1 MRRLGW
7 VFGLAPVFVSVL
19 NADWKIVTRTGD
31 WSTTEY
37 FKGALM
43 RTDSSRVYT
52 EVLDFEHRSQV
63 NWRNDL
69 RQYVVIE
76 WPPAEAQNQ
85 SMPGPSIVIE
95 RNTTDTGERQRFFGR
110 TARRLVTRM
119 TCSDDASE
127 TTIDGWYVEAP
138 GLPKWKSGGSGT
150 IAILT
155 MTVAGQRQ
163 GPPRIEVKQTGPAP
177 EGLLVR
183 GKTVS
188 SFTAPGGSPHTTE
201 IASEVTELV
210 EAPLPDRFF
219 QPPDGYQRV
228 LSLPSLPARAAPP
241 TWGELL
247 QAHWRMVEDWFSG
260 VFRGHRD

>member
-1 MRRLGW
+1 M
-7 VFGLAPVFVSVL
+7 FGLASVLVSVL
-19 NADWKIVTRTGD
+19 HADWKIVTRTGD

-43 RTDSSRVYT
+43 RTDSSTLYT

-76 WPPAEAQNQ
+76 WPAEPQ
-85 SMPGPSIVIE
+85 SQVTPGPSILIE
-95 RNTTDTGERQRFFGR
+95 RNTTDTGERRQFFGR
-110 TARRLVTRM
+110 AARRLLTRVTRND
-119 TCSDDASE
+119 TAPE

-138 GLPKWKSGGSGT
+138 GLPKWKGGGA

-155 MTVAGQRQ
+155 MSVAGQRQ

-183 GKTVS
+183 GKTVT

-210 EAPLPDRFF
+210 EAPLPDKFF
-219 QPPDGYQRV
+219 QPPDGYLRV
-228 LSLPSLPARAAPP
+228 GSLPSLPARAAPP

-247 QAHWRMVEDWFSG
+247 QAHWQMVEDWFSG
-260 VFRGHRD
+260 VFSGHRD